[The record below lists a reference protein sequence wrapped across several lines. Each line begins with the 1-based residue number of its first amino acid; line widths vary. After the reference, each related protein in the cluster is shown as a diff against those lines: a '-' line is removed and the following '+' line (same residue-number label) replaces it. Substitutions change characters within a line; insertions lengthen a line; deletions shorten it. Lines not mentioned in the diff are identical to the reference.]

1 MNELYE
7 NELDIHD
14 ALEVLE
20 SGYNCRRSKRAKGTI
35 EKCLDI
41 KRKTI
46 KVVVAKSFDYHSD
59 SEVWVITHVGITSK
73 RKARK

>member
-1 MNELYE
+1 MIPSRSAMNELYQ

-20 SGYNCRRSKRAKGTI
+20 SGYNCPKSKRSKGTI

-46 KVVVAKSFDYHSD
+46 RIVVVKSFDYHSD
-59 SEVWVITHVGITSK
+59 TEEV
-73 RKARK
+73 RK